1 MDNYFIKAFIKDDF
15 IGINGIHE
23 VIEHFSRPGQEI
35 HTLIYVIIKADK
47 SLEDWT
53 ISTRLGDIKSPFKY
67 GLSEHDISLMNF
79 DEQIELLQYYC
90 NIYILLYHICKSTEN
105 RLDKNYNE
113 HLDLNQLNDGGGD
126 GLNGYIE
133 ECNKKCLDKWN
144 RGLL

>member
-1 MDNYFIKAFIKDDF
+1 MDNYFIKAFVKDDF
-15 IGINGIHE
+15 MGVNGIHE
-23 VIEHFSRPGQEI
+23 VIEHFSRQGQNIE
-35 HTLIYVIIKADK
+35 TLIYVIIKSCK

-53 ISTRLGDIKSPFKY
+53 ISTRLNNTNSPFKY

-90 NIYILLYHICKSTEN
+90 NAYILLYHICKSTEN

-113 HLDLNQLNDGGGD
+113 HLDLSQLNKGGGD

-133 ECNKKCLDKWN
+133 ECNKRIMDKWN
-144 RGLL
+144 RGIL

>member
-1 MDNYFIKAFIKDDF
+1 MDNYFIKAFKKDDF
-15 IGINGIHE
+15 IG
-23 VIEHFSRPGQEI
+23 IEHFSRPGQEI
-35 HTLIYVIIKADK
+35 ETLIYVIIKADK

-53 ISTRLGDIKSPFKY
+53 ISTRLNNIKSPFRY